1 LITLGKERGYLLY
14 DEIYQA
20 LPEELANAPEEL
32 DEIYIRFG
40 DYGIEVVDV
49 PEKATPRK
57 PPGVVAGSETTA
69 PDPAT
74 VEKTNDPV
82 RMYLREMGTVKL
94 LDRAGE
100 VSIARRIEQGEARIY
115 QALSTNRVVLAE
127 ILRIVE
133 QAKKDKNV
141 ARGFLEFAAVALEDA
156 DEIDPRTAHR
166 IEAILGH
173 FKKIAKL
180 DGELRKL
187 WERKKPAKAVKPKKL
202 TTKAFV
208 AAKAAAK
215 AIKAGGK
222 PVPPT
227 KPVPVVDPTI
237 DRRIAEI
244 ARLIHAIDFTPA
256 TLLRMVNILKD
267 IDRQF
272 AMPEATIRQDLN
284 ALKKEKNEVRREF
297 YKRRVGKYRQ
307 MLKDLEEKYG
317 VSHDEIKRT
326 MRQIREGE
334 DEADQAKQ
342 ELIVANLRLVV
353 SIAKKYTNR
362 GLQFLDLIQEGNI
375 GLMKAVEKFEYR
387 RGYKFS
393 TYATWWIRQAITR
406 AIADQARTIR
416 IPVHMIETI
425 NKLTRT
431 QRSLVQELGR
441 EPTAEEIAKRM
452 DMPASKVRKIMKI
465 AQEPISL
472 ETPIGEEEDSHLGD
486 FIEDRQ
492 VISPIDAVI
501 VANLKEQTRRTLK
514 TLTPREEQVLRMRF
528 GVGDGSEHTLEEVGK
543 SFNVTRERIRQIES
557 KALRKLRHPSR
568 AKKLKPFV
576 DVGS

>member
-1 LITLGKERGYLLY
+1 MNVTVEEKHPELRGLIALGKERGYLLY
-14 DEIYQA
+14 DEIFHA
-20 LPEELANAPEEL
+20 LPEDVANTPDEL
-32 DEIYIRFG
+32 DDVYIRLG
-40 DYGIEVVDV
+40 DFGIEIVDV
-49 PEKATPRK
+49 PEKATPK
-57 PPGVVAGSETTA
+57 KDGAATSGTA
-69 PDPAT
+69 LPDLTA

-94 LDRAGE
+94 LDREGE
-100 VSIARRIEQGEARIY
+100 VEIARRIERGEARIY
-115 QALSTNRVVLAE
+115 QALSTNRIVLEE

-133 QAKKDKNV
+133 AAKKDKNV
-141 ARGFLEFAAVALEDA
+141 ARGFLEFAAAALEDS
-156 DEIDPRTAHR
+156 EEVDPRTAKR
-166 IEAILGH
+166 IEEVLSH

-187 WERKKPAKAVKPKKL
+187 QEKKRAAKAAKKPAKASAK
-202 TTKAFV
+202 
-208 AAKAAAK
+208 KAAAK
-215 AIKAGGK
+215 PQPA
-222 PVPPT
+222 
-227 KPVPVVDPTI
+227 VDPTV
-237 DRRIAEI
+237 DRRISEI

-256 TLLRMVNILKD
+256 TLQRMINILKD

-272 AMPEATIRQDLN
+272 AMPEAQIRQDLAN
-284 ALKKEKNEVRREF
+284 LKKEKNEVRIDF
-297 YKRRVGKYRQ
+297 YKRRVAKYRVL
-307 MLKDLEEKYG
+307 LKEHEEKYG
-317 VSHDEIKRT
+317 VAHDEIRKT
-326 MRQIREGE
+326 LRQIRDGE
-334 DEADQAKQ
+334 EEADRAKQ

-486 FIEDRQ
+486 FIEDRN
-492 VISPIDAVI
+492 VVSPIDAVI
-501 VANLKEQTRRTLK
+501 VANLRDQTRRTLK

-528 GVGDGSEHTLEEVGK
+528 GVGDGAEHTLEEVGK

-568 AKKLKPFV
+568 AKKLRPFI
-576 DVGS
+576 DVNV

>member
-1 LITLGKERGYLLY
+1 VTVEEKHPELRGLIALGKERGYLLY
-14 DEIYQA
+14 DEIFQA
-20 LPEELANAPEEL
+20 LPEDVANTPDEL
-32 DEIYIRFG
+32 DDVYIRLG
-40 DYGIEVVDV
+40 DFGIEIVDV
-49 PEKATPRK
+49 PEKATPK
-57 PPGVVAGSETTA
+57 KDGAAASGTA
-69 PDPAT
+69 LPDLTA

-94 LDRAGE
+94 LDREGE
-100 VSIARRIEQGEARIY
+100 VEIARRIERGEARIY
-115 QALSTNRVVLAE
+115 QALSTNRIVLEE

-133 QAKKDKNV
+133 AAKKDKNV
-141 ARGFLEFAAVALEDA
+141 ARGFLEFAAAALEDS
-156 DEIDPRTAHR
+156 EEVDPRTAKR
-166 IEAILGH
+166 IEEVLAH
-173 FKKIAKL
+173 FKKIGKL

-187 WERKKPAKAVKPKKL
+187 QEKKKAAKAAKKPAKASAK
-202 TTKAFV
+202 
-208 AAKAAAK
+208 KAAAK
-215 AIKAGGK
+215 PQPA
-222 PVPPT
+222 
-227 KPVPVVDPTI
+227 VDPTV
-237 DRRIAEI
+237 DRRISEI

-256 TLLRMVNILKD
+256 TLQRMINILRD

-272 AMPEATIRQDLN
+272 AMPEAQIRQDLAN
-284 ALKKEKNEVRREF
+284 LKKEKNEVRIDF
-297 YKRRVGKYRQ
+297 YKRRVAKYRVL
-307 MLKDLEEKYG
+307 LKELEEKYG
-317 VSHDEIKRT
+317 VAHDEIRKT
-326 MRQIREGE
+326 LRQIREGE
-334 DEADQAKQ
+334 EEADRAKQ

-486 FIEDRQ
+486 FIEDRN
-492 VISPIDAVI
+492 VVSPIDAVI
-501 VANLKEQTRRTLK
+501 VANLRDQTRRTLK

-528 GVGDGSEHTLEEVGK
+528 GVGDGAEHTLEEVGK

-568 AKKLKPFV
+568 AKKLRPFI
-576 DVGS
+576 DVNV

>member
-1 LITLGKERGYLLY
+1 MTVEEKHPELRGLIALGKERGYLLY
-14 DEIYQA
+14 DEIFHA
-20 LPEELANAPEEL
+20 LPEDVANAPEEL
-32 DEIYIRFG
+32 DDVYIRLG
-40 DYGIEVVDV
+40 DFGIEIVDV
-49 PEKATPRK
+49 PEKATPK
-57 PPGVVAGSETTA
+57 KDGAAASGTA
-69 PDPAT
+69 LPDLTA

-94 LDRAGE
+94 LDREGE
-100 VSIARRIEQGEARIY
+100 VEIARRIERGEARIY
-115 QALSTNRVVLAE
+115 QALSTNRIVLEE

-133 QAKKDKNV
+133 AAKKDKNV
-141 ARGFLEFAAVALEDA
+141 ARGFLEFAAAALEDA
-156 DEIDPRTAHR
+156 EEVDPRTAKR
-166 IEAILGH
+166 IEEVLAH

-187 WERKKPAKAVKPKKL
+187 SEKKRAAKAAKKPAKASAK
-202 TTKAFV
+202 
-208 AAKAAAK
+208 KAAAK
-215 AIKAGGK
+215 PQSA
-222 PVPPT
+222 
-227 KPVPVVDPTI
+227 VDPTV
-237 DRRIAEI
+237 DRRISEI

-256 TLLRMVNILKD
+256 TLQRMINILKD

-272 AMPEATIRQDLN
+272 AMPEAQIRQDLAN
-284 ALKKEKNEVRREF
+284 LKKEKNEVRIDF
-297 YKRRVGKYRQ
+297 YKRRVAKYRVL
-307 MLKDLEEKYG
+307 LKELEEKYG
-317 VSHDEIKRT
+317 VAHDEIRKT
-326 MRQIREGE
+326 LRQIRDGE
-334 DEADQAKQ
+334 EEADRAKQ

-486 FIEDRQ
+486 FIEDRN
-492 VISPIDAVI
+492 VVSPIDAVI
-501 VANLKEQTRRTLK
+501 VANLRDQTRRTLK

-528 GVGDGSEHTLEEVGK
+528 GVGDGAEHTLEEVGK

-568 AKKLKPFV
+568 AKKLRPFI
-576 DVGS
+576 DVNI

>member
-1 LITLGKERGYLLY
+1 MTVEEKHPELRGLIALGKERGYLLY
-14 DEIYQA
+14 DEIFQA
-20 LPEELANAPEEL
+20 LPEDVSNTPDEL
-32 DEIYIRFG
+32 DDVYIRLG
-40 DYGIEVVDV
+40 DFGIEIVDV
-49 PEKATPRK
+49 PEKATPK
-57 PPGVVAGSETTA
+57 KDGAAASGTA
-69 PDPAT
+69 LPDLTA

-94 LDRAGE
+94 LDREGE
-100 VSIARRIEQGEARIY
+100 VEIARRIERGEARIY
-115 QALSTNRVVLAE
+115 QALSTNRIVLEE

-133 QAKKDKNV
+133 AAKKDKNV
-141 ARGFLEFAAVALEDA
+141 ARGFLEFAAAALEDS
-156 DEIDPRTAHR
+156 EEVDPRTAKR
-166 IEAILGH
+166 IEEVLSH

-187 WERKKPAKAVKPKKL
+187 QEKKRAAKAAKKPAKASAK
-202 TTKAFV
+202 
-208 AAKAAAK
+208 KAAAK
-215 AIKAGGK
+215 PQPA
-222 PVPPT
+222 
-227 KPVPVVDPTI
+227 VDPTV
-237 DRRIAEI
+237 DRRISEI

-256 TLLRMVNILKD
+256 TLQRMINILKD

-272 AMPEATIRQDLN
+272 AMPEAQIRQDLAN
-284 ALKKEKNEVRREF
+284 LKKEKNEVRIDF
-297 YKRRVGKYRQ
+297 YKRRVAKYRVL
-307 MLKDLEEKYG
+307 LKEHEEKYG
-317 VSHDEIKRT
+317 VAHDEIRKT
-326 MRQIREGE
+326 LRQIRDGE
-334 DEADQAKQ
+334 EEADRAKQ

-486 FIEDRQ
+486 FIEDRN
-492 VISPIDAVI
+492 VVSPIDAVI
-501 VANLKEQTRRTLK
+501 VANLRDQTRRTLK

-528 GVGDGSEHTLEEVGK
+528 GVGDGAEHTLEEVGK

-568 AKKLKPFV
+568 AKKLRPFI
-576 DVGS
+576 DVNV

>member
-1 LITLGKERGYLLY
+1 MNVTVEEKHPELRGLIAMGKERGYLLY
-14 DEIYQA
+14 DEIFQA
-20 LPEELANAPEEL
+20 LPEDVANTPDEL
-32 DEIYIRFG
+32 DDVYIRLG
-40 DYGIEVVDV
+40 DFGIEIVDV
-49 PEKATPRK
+49 PEKATPK
-57 PPGVVAGSETTA
+57 KDGAAASGTA
-69 PDPAT
+69 LPDLTA

-94 LDRAGE
+94 LDREGE
-100 VSIARRIEQGEARIY
+100 VEIARRIERGEARIY
-115 QALSTNRVVLAE
+115 QALSTNRIVLEE

-133 QAKKDKNV
+133 AAKKDKNV
-141 ARGFLEFAAVALEDA
+141 ARGFLEFAAAALEDS
-156 DEIDPRTAHR
+156 EEVDPRTAKR
-166 IEAILGH
+166 IEEVLAH

-187 WERKKPAKAVKPKKL
+187 QEKKKAAKAAKKPAKASAK
-202 TTKAFV
+202 
-208 AAKAAAK
+208 KAAAK
-215 AIKAGGK
+215 PQPA
-222 PVPPT
+222 
-227 KPVPVVDPTI
+227 VDPTI
-237 DRRIAEI
+237 DRRISEI

-256 TLLRMVNILKD
+256 TLQRMINILKD

-272 AMPEATIRQDLN
+272 AMPEAQIRQDLTN
-284 ALKKEKNEVRREF
+284 LKKEKNEVRIDF
-297 YKRRVGKYRQ
+297 YKRRVAKYRVL
-307 MLKDLEEKYG
+307 LKEHEEKYG
-317 VSHDEIKRT
+317 VAHDEIRKT
-326 MRQIREGE
+326 LRQIRDGE
-334 DEADQAKQ
+334 EEADRAKQ

-486 FIEDRQ
+486 FIEDRN
-492 VISPIDAVI
+492 VVSPIDAVI
-501 VANLKEQTRRTLK
+501 VANLRDQTRRTLK

-528 GVGDGSEHTLEEVGK
+528 GVGDGAEHTLEEVGK

-568 AKKLKPFV
+568 AKKLRPFI
-576 DVGS
+576 DVNV

>member
-1 LITLGKERGYLLY
+1 MTVEEKHPELRGLIALGKERGYLLY
-14 DEIYQA
+14 DEIFQA
-20 LPEELANAPEEL
+20 LPEDVANTPDEL
-32 DEIYIRFG
+32 DDVYIRLG
-40 DYGIEVVDV
+40 DFGIEIVDV
-49 PEKATPRK
+49 PEKATPK
-57 PPGVVAGSETTA
+57 KDGAAASGAVLPDLTA
-69 PDPAT
+69 

-94 LDRAGE
+94 LDREGE
-100 VSIARRIEQGEARIY
+100 VEIARRIERGEARIY
-115 QALSTNRVVLAE
+115 QALSTNRIVLEE

-133 QAKKDKNV
+133 AAKKDKNV

-156 DEIDPRTAHR
+156 EEVDPRTAKR
-166 IEAILGH
+166 IEEVLAH

-187 WERKKPAKAVKPKKL
+187 QEKKRAAKAAKKPAKASAK
-202 TTKAFV
+202 
-208 AAKAAAK
+208 KAAAK
-215 AIKAGGK
+215 PQPA
-222 PVPPT
+222 
-227 KPVPVVDPTI
+227 VDPTI
-237 DRRIAEI
+237 DRRISEI

-256 TLLRMVNILKD
+256 TLQRMINILRD

-272 AMPEATIRQDLN
+272 AMPEAQIRQDLAN
-284 ALKKEKNEVRREF
+284 LKKEKNEVRIDF
-297 YKRRVGKYRQ
+297 YKRRVAKYRVL
-307 MLKDLEEKYG
+307 LKELEEKYG
-317 VSHDEIKRT
+317 VAHDEIRKT
-326 MRQIREGE
+326 LRQIRDGE
-334 DEADQAKQ
+334 EEADRAKQ

-486 FIEDRQ
+486 FIEDRN
-492 VISPIDAVI
+492 VVSPIDAVI
-501 VANLKEQTRRTLK
+501 VANLRDQTRRTLK

-528 GVGDGSEHTLEEVGK
+528 GVGDGAEHTLEEVGK

-568 AKKLKPFV
+568 AKKLRPFI
-576 DVGS
+576 DVNV

>member
-1 LITLGKERGYLLY
+1 VTVEEKHPELRGLIALGKERGYLLY
-14 DEIYQA
+14 DEIFQA
-20 LPEELANAPEEL
+20 LPEDVSNTPDEL
-32 DEIYIRFG
+32 DDVYIRLG
-40 DYGIEVVDV
+40 DFGIEIVDV
-49 PEKATPRK
+49 PEKATPK
-57 PPGVVAGSETTA
+57 KDGAAASGTA
-69 PDPAT
+69 LPDLTA

-94 LDRAGE
+94 LDREGE
-100 VSIARRIEQGEARIY
+100 VEIARRIERGEARIY
-115 QALSTNRVVLAE
+115 QALSTNRIVLEE

-133 QAKKDKNV
+133 AAKKDKNV
-141 ARGFLEFAAVALEDA
+141 ARGFLEFAAAALEDS
-156 DEIDPRTAHR
+156 EEVDPRTAKR
-166 IEAILGH
+166 IEEVLSH

-187 WERKKPAKAVKPKKL
+187 QEKKRAAKAAKKPAKASAK
-202 TTKAFV
+202 
-208 AAKAAAK
+208 KAAAK
-215 AIKAGGK
+215 PQPA
-222 PVPPT
+222 
-227 KPVPVVDPTI
+227 VDPTV
-237 DRRIAEI
+237 DRRISEI

-256 TLLRMVNILKD
+256 TLQRMINILKD

-272 AMPEATIRQDLN
+272 AMPEAQIRQDLAN
-284 ALKKEKNEVRREF
+284 LKKEKNEVRIDF
-297 YKRRVGKYRQ
+297 YKRRVAKYRVL
-307 MLKDLEEKYG
+307 LKEHEEKYG
-317 VSHDEIKRT
+317 VAHDEIRKT
-326 MRQIREGE
+326 LRQIRDGE
-334 DEADQAKQ
+334 EEADRAKQ

-486 FIEDRQ
+486 FIEDRN
-492 VISPIDAVI
+492 VVSPIDAVI
-501 VANLKEQTRRTLK
+501 VANLRDQTRRTLK

-528 GVGDGSEHTLEEVGK
+528 GVGDGAEHTLEEVGK

-568 AKKLKPFV
+568 AKKLRPFI
-576 DVGS
+576 DVNV

>member
-1 LITLGKERGYLLY
+1 MTVEEKHPEVRNLITVGKERGYLLY
-14 DEIYQA
+14 DEIYQN
-20 LPEELANAPEEL
+20 LPEELTASPEEL
-32 DEIYIRFG
+32 DDVYVRLG

-49 PEKATPRK
+49 PEKATAK
-57 PPGVVAGSETTA
+57 KAAGAAEATA
-69 PDPAT
+69 PDAVVTPT

-94 LDRAGE
+94 LDREGE
-100 VSIARRIEQGEARIY
+100 VSIARRIENGEARIY
-115 QALSTNRVVLAE
+115 RALSTNRIVLEEVLKIIEA
-127 ILRIVE
+127 
-133 QAKKDKNV
+133 AKKDKTA
-141 ARGFLEFAAVALEDA
+141 ARSFLEFASAGL
-156 DEIDPRTAHR
+156 DESEEMDPRTAQK
-166 IEAILGH
+166 IDQILVH

-180 DGELRKL
+180 DAELRKL
-187 WERKKPAKAVKPKKL
+187 AEKKKAAPKTKPKPPAKLPNGRPA
-202 TTKAFV
+202 
-208 AAKAAAK
+208 
-215 AIKAGGK
+215 
-222 PVPPT
+222 PV
-227 KPVPVVDPTI
+227 VVDPAI
-237 DRRIAEI
+237 DRRISEI

-272 AMPEATIRQDLN
+272 AMPEAQIRQDAT
-284 ALKKEKNEVRREF
+284 ALKREKNEVRIDF
-297 YKRRVGKYRQ
+297 YKRRTSKYKQ

-317 VSHDEIKRT
+317 VSHEEIKKT
-326 MRQIREGE
+326 LKQIREGE

-441 EPTAEEIAKRM
+441 EPTAEEIAKR
-452 DMPASKVRKIMKI
+452 
-465 AQEPISL
+465 
-472 ETPIGEEEDSHLGD
+472 
-486 FIEDRQ
+486 
-492 VISPIDAVI
+492 
-501 VANLKEQTRRTLK
+501 
-514 TLTPREEQVLRMRF
+514 
-528 GVGDGSEHTLEEVGK
+528 
-543 SFNVTRERIRQIES
+543 
-557 KALRKLRHPSR
+557 
-568 AKKLKPFV
+568 
-576 DVGS
+576 

>member
-1 LITLGKERGYLLY
+1 
-14 DEIYQA
+14 
-20 LPEELANAPEEL
+20 
-32 DEIYIRFG
+32 
-40 DYGIEVVDV
+40 
-49 PEKATPRK
+49 
-57 PPGVVAGSETTA
+57 
-69 PDPAT
+69 
-74 VEKTNDPV
+74 
-82 RMYLREMGTVKL
+82 
-94 LDRAGE
+94 
-100 VSIARRIEQGEARIY
+100 
-115 QALSTNRVVLAE
+115 
-127 ILRIVE
+127 
-133 QAKKDKNV
+133 
-141 ARGFLEFAAVALEDA
+141 
-156 DEIDPRTAHR
+156 
-166 IEAILGH
+166 
-173 FKKIAKL
+173 
-180 DGELRKL
+180 
-187 WERKKPAKAVKPKKL
+187 
-202 TTKAFV
+202 
-208 AAKAAAK
+208 
-215 AIKAGGK
+215 
-222 PVPPT
+222 
-227 KPVPVVDPTI
+227 
-237 DRRIAEI
+237 
-244 ARLIHAIDFTPA
+244 
-256 TLLRMVNILKD
+256 
-267 IDRQF
+267 
-272 AMPEATIRQDLN
+272 
-284 ALKKEKNEVRREF
+284 EKNEVRRDF
-297 YKRRVGKYRQ
+297 YKRRVSKYRQ
-307 MLKDLEEKYG
+307 MLKDLEEKYRID
-317 VSHDEIKRT
+317 HDEIKRT
-326 MRQIREGE
+326 MKLIREGE
-334 DEADQAKQ
+334 GEADQAKQ

-452 DMPASKVRKIMKI
+452 DMPAFKVRKIMKI

-501 VANLKEQTRRTLK
+501 VANLKDQTRRTLK

-568 AKKLKPFV
+568 AKKLRPFV
-576 DVGS
+576 DVGQ

>member
-1 LITLGKERGYLLY
+1 MTVEEKHPELRGLIALGKERGYLLY
-14 DEIYQA
+14 DEIFQA
-20 LPEELANAPEEL
+20 LPEEISNTPDEL
-32 DEIYIRFG
+32 DDVYIRLG
-40 DYGIEVVDV
+40 DFGIEIVDV
-49 PEKATPRK
+49 PEKATPK
-57 PPGVVAGSETTA
+57 KEGAAHTEA
-69 PDPAT
+69 ILPDLTT

-94 LDRAGE
+94 LDREGE
-100 VSIARRIEQGEARIY
+100 VEIARRIERGEARIY
-115 QALSTNRVVLAE
+115 QALSTNRIVLEE

-133 QAKKDKNV
+133 AAKKDKNV
-141 ARGFLEFAAVALEDA
+141 ARGFLEFAAAALEDS
-156 DEIDPRTAHR
+156 EEVDPRTAKR
-166 IEAILGH
+166 IEEVLGH

-187 WERKKPAKAVKPKKL
+187 QEKKRAAKAAKAAKKPAKASAK
-202 TTKAFV
+202 
-208 AAKAAAK
+208 KAAAK
-215 AIKAGGK
+215 PQPA
-222 PVPPT
+222 
-227 KPVPVVDPTI
+227 VDPTV
-237 DRRIAEI
+237 DRRISEI

-256 TLLRMVNILKD
+256 TLQRMINILRD

-272 AMPEATIRQDLN
+272 AMPEAQIRQDLAN
-284 ALKKEKNEVRREF
+284 LKKEKNEVRIDF
-297 YKRRVGKYRQ
+297 YKRRVAKYRVL
-307 MLKDLEEKYG
+307 LKELEEKYG
-317 VSHDEIKRT
+317 VSHDEIKKT
-326 MRQIREGE
+326 LRQIRDGE
-334 DEADQAKQ
+334 EEADRAKQ

-406 AIADQARTIR
+406 SIADQARTIR

-486 FIEDRQ
+486 FIEDRN
-492 VISPIDAVI
+492 VVSPIDAVI
-501 VANLKEQTRRTLK
+501 VANLRDQTRRTLK

-528 GVGDGSEHTLEEVGK
+528 GVGDGAEHTLEEVGK

-568 AKKLKPFV
+568 AKKLRPFI
-576 DVGS
+576 DVNV